1 MLFTHRP
8 LDPALTIAAIATP
21 PGEGGVAI
29 IRISGKDAREIASRV
44 FSRPAHLLRSHTV
57 YFGKFLNDQG
67 STIDEGLAIVMQ
79 APKSFTGED
88 VVEFHCHGS
97 SLLAKNLLETVLKA
111 GARMAGPG
119 EFTRRAFLNGKIDL
133 AQAEAVQA
141 LIAAKNTL
149 AIKAAEQQ
157 LEGRLSERIRHFQRN
172 LTDIAAILEAWVD
185 FPEEGLEFA
194 SFDELT
200 YQLEQLLDEIK
211 TLESTF
217 HHGRLLQEGFTLC
230 LAGRP
235 NAGKSSLLN
244 ALLGFERA
252 IVTPIPGTTRDLLQE
267 DLRLGDLHFR
277 ITDTAGLRRT
287 DELIEQEGIR
297 RTKKA
302 ILEADL
308 ILFVVDGT
316 RGIEEEDEEILRH
329 LPWEKSLIVWNKC
342 DLSSA
347 ASLPMFTEENCK
359 TSWRTMSLVRI
370 SALKNLGIEE
380 LKKTVESLLWK
391 EPLPDKQEVMLT
403 NVRHYEAL
411 QQTIQSIESLLKGLK
426 EGVSPEFLAAD
437 MRHALRELGTIIG
450 SDITEEILNAI
461 FAKFCVGK

>member
-8 LDPALTIAAIATP
+8 FDPSSTIAAIATP

-29 IRISGKDAREIASRV
+29 LRISGKEARAVAARV
-44 FSRPAHLLRSHTV
+44 FSRPLLQMCSHKV
-57 YFGKFLNDQG
+57 YFGKFLDGGG
-67 STIDEGLAIVMQ
+67 SVIDEGLAIVMQ

-97 SLLAKNLLETVLKA
+97 SLIARHLLEAVLNA
-111 GARMAGPG
+111 GARMADPG

-141 LIAAKNTL
+141 LISAKNIL
-149 AIKAAEQQ
+149 ALKAAEQQ
-157 LEGRLSERIRHFQRN
+157 LEGRLSECVSSFQRQ
-172 LTDIAAILEAWVD
+172 LFDIASILEAWVD

-194 SFDELT
+194 TFDELT
-200 YQLEQLLDEIK
+200 QQLHQIIDQIK
-211 TLESTF
+211 LVESTF

-252 IVTPIPGTTRDLLQE
+252 IVTPIPGTTRDLLHE
-267 DLRLGDLHFR
+267 DVRIGDLHFR
-277 ITDTAGLRRT
+277 ITDTAGLRQT
-287 DELIEQEGIR
+287 DEIIEQEGIR

-302 ILEADL
+302 MREADL
-308 ILFVVDGT
+308 LLFIIDAT
-316 RGIEEEDEEILRH
+316 RGLEEEDVEMIRN
-329 LPWEKSLIVWNKC
+329 LPLGKVLLVWNKC
-342 DLSSA
+342 DLPSA
-347 ASLPMFTEENCK
+347 PCLQIPTVPMVK
-359 TSWRTMSLVRI
+359 I
-370 SALKNLGIEE
+370 SALKNLGIDE
-380 LKKTVESLLWK
+380 LKRSIESCLWK
-391 EPLPDKQEVMLT
+391 DPPDKQEIMLT

-411 QQTIQSIESLLKGLK
+411 QQCIQSLEMVLNGLK
-426 EGVSPEFLAAD
+426 DRVSPEFLSSD
-437 MRHALRELGTIIG
+437 MRQALRELGTIIG